1 MKKNRISF
9 TGCGLGDF
17 IYKNVNFKSPAF
29 LKYKSKTPGDGGL
42 MPGNLVFADELER
55 FSGVK
60 MTKILSEIRG
70 LKVYDNF
77 NIGGPSLVSCICAAQ
92 LLTSESADIR
102 YFGAFGNDDK
112 SKVLLDLLR
121 KLPLKTDNITL
132 FEAATPYTTVLSDPD
147 FNGGKGERTFI
158 NNIGAAALYNS
169 SYFDSYFWNSDIIV
183 FGGTALVPQLHNNLT
198 DLLISAKYKGAFTVV
213 NTVFD
218 FPNEKK
224 NPEQPWPLGN
234 TLKSLPL
241 IDLLIMDYE
250 EAKRISGHDDFEGIK
265 EFYKSNGAA
274 AFIIT
279 HGSEPSFVY
288 SSGKTFEAIETLM
301 PVCSWISEDFE
312 KNPELR
318 GDTTGC
324 GDNFVGGTIV
334 SIVQQLLSGVNLPS
348 LKEAALWGTVAGGL
362 CCYHLGGVYYE
373 KFEGEKLSSVNEFI
387 VKYNRLNS

>member
-1 MKKNRISF
+1 MKISF

-17 IYKNVNFKSPAF
+17 IYKNVNFNSPAF
-29 LKYKSKTPGDGGL
+29 LKYKSKTTGDGGL

-55 FSGVK
+55 FAGVK
-60 MTKILSEIRG
+60 MVKILSEIRG

-77 NIGGPSLVSCICAAQ
+77 NVGGPSLVSYICAAQ
-92 LLTSESADIR
+92 LLANESIDIR
-102 YFGAFGNDDK
+102 YYGAFGNDDK

-132 FEAATPYTTVLSDPD
+132 FEAETPYTTVLSDPD

-158 NNIGAAALYNS
+158 NNIGVAALYNS
-169 SYFDSYFWNSDIIV
+169 SYFDSNFWNSDILV
-183 FGGTALVPQLHNNLT
+183 FGGTALVPQLHANLT
-198 DLLISAKYKGAFTVV
+198 DLLHSAKYKGAFTVV

-224 NPEQPWPLGN
+224 DPNKAWPLGN
-234 TLKSLPL
+234 TQNSLPL

-250 EAKRISGHDDFEGIK
+250 EAKRISGHEEFEKIT

-279 HGSEPSFVY
+279 HGSEPSY
-288 SSGKTFEAIETLM
+288 IYASGEKFEAVESLV
-301 PVCSWISEDFE
+301 PVCSWISNDFE

-324 GDNFVGGTIV
+324 GDNFVGATIASV
-334 SIVQQLLSGVNLPS
+334 ANQMLQNSGKLSLTN
-348 LKEAALWGTVAGGL
+348 AALWGTVSGGFA
-362 CCYHLGGVYYE
+362 CNYTGGTYFE
-373 KFEGEKLSSVNEFI
+373 KYSGEKLEISYKMIERYLKS
-387 VKYNRLNS
+387 Y

>member
-1 MKKNRISF
+1 MKISF

-17 IYKNVNFKSPAF
+17 IYKNVNFNSPAF

-55 FSGVK
+55 FAGVK
-60 MTKILSEIRG
+60 MVKILSEIRG

-77 NIGGPSLVSCICAAQ
+77 NVGGPSLVSCICAAQ
-92 LLTSESADIR
+92 LLTNESADIR
-102 YFGAFGNDDK
+102 YYGAFGNDDK

-132 FEAATPYTTVLSDPD
+132 FEAETPYTTVLSDPD
-147 FNGGKGERTFI
+147 FNDGKGERTFI
-158 NNIGAAALYNS
+158 NNIGAAVLYNS
-169 SYFDSYFWNSDIIV
+169 SYFDSYFWNSDIVV
-183 FGGTALVPQLHNNLT
+183 FGGTALVPQLHTNLT
-198 DLLISAKYKGAFTVV
+198 DLLNSAKYKGAFTIV

-234 TLKSLPL
+234 TLQSLPL

-250 EAKRISGHDDFEGIK
+250 EAKRISGQNDFEKIK

-288 SSGKTFEAIETLM
+288 SSGKTFEAIETLI

-324 GDNFVGGTIV
+324 GDNFVGATIASVANQMLQKSEKLSLTDAATWGIISGGFACYYIGGTFF
-334 SIVQQLLSGVNLPS
+334 
-348 LKEAALWGTVAGGL
+348 
-362 CCYHLGGVYYE
+362 E
-373 KFEGEKLSSVNEFI
+373 KYSGEKLDVT
-387 VKYNRLNS
+387 YNMIERYLKSY

>member
-1 MKKNRISF
+1 MKISF

-17 IYKNVNFKSPAF
+17 IYKNVNFNSPAF

-55 FSGVK
+55 FAGVK
-60 MTKILSEIRG
+60 MVKILSEIRG

-77 NIGGPSLVSCICAAQ
+77 NVGGPSLVSCICAAQ
-92 LLTSESADIR
+92 LLTNESADIR
-102 YFGAFGNDDK
+102 YYGAFGNDEK
-112 SKVLLDLLR
+112 SKVLLDLLQN
-121 KLPLKTDNITL
+121 LPLKTDNITL
-132 FEAATPYTTVLSDPD
+132 LDAETPYTTVLSDPD

-158 NNIGAAALYNS
+158 NNIGVAALYNS

-234 TLKSLPL
+234 TLQSLPL

-250 EAKRISGHDDFEGIK
+250 EAKRISGQNDFEKIK

-279 HGSEPSFVY
+279 HGSEPTYIY
-288 SSGKTFEAIETLM
+288 SSGNKFEAIETFLS
-301 PVCSWISEDFE
+301 VCSWISEDFE

-324 GDNFVGGTIV
+324 GDNFVGATIASIAKQMLQHSEKLSLTDAATWGTI
-334 SIVQQLLSGVNLPS
+334 SGGF
-348 LKEAALWGTVAGGL
+348 ACYYTGGTFF
-362 CCYHLGGVYYE
+362 E
-373 KFEGEKLSSVNEFI
+373 KYSGEKLEITNNMIERYLKS
-387 VKYNRLNS
+387 Y